1 MTELMPPYVR
11 QMVTEETELSEK
23 IESLTRF
30 LFFKEVVGWGDL
42 DEEDINLMKQQRDA
56 MLVYRGALQTRMVKA
71 MKKIIKGVDGL
82 GTGRQE

>member
-1 MTELMPPYVR
+1 MSSDVSDHRNRAVGKDRKPDSV
-11 QMVTEETELSEK
+11 S
-23 IESLTRF
+23 
-30 LFFKEVVGWGDL
+30 FFSKEVVGWGDL

-56 MLVYRGALQTRMVKA
+56 MLVYRGALRTRMVKA